1 MNFVMTALMAT
12 EILIAEYIFCRGL
25 KRKQYFPLRVV
36 FCFLIAIAA
45 TLWVEFLYYVLTQRE
60 FIYGEVTAW
69 GDSVFKAVYYF
80 LIYVM
85 TIVCVGACFKENVWT
100 ILFHCAGGYVIQY
113 MTGNLLS
120 LLFCLPPLR
129 QFSEVAYVYFPIRAA
144 LVAAV
149 YCAVYFLLL
158 RRYETFS
165 GTKQNIRNK
174 AILSM
179 MVIFLCIGLSRITI
193 DDATRGFLATL
204 AETIY
209 AIVSCALLLAILLGL
224 TENDKMKEEVDFLN
238 ELWRRDR
245 EQYKLSKENIDLIN
259 IKCHDLKHQIAAL
272 RNEHTSEQQIREVEE
287 AVMIYNSVVKT
298 GNEVLD
304 VVLTEKS
311 LLCEKNKITLTCVAN
326 GADMTFIDSMDIYSL
341 FGNALSNAIESVQ
354 KIKEETR
361 RCISLNVKTVGKM
374 LSVHIENF
382 YDGEIRLENGLPV
395 TDKGKDYHGFGMK
408 SMRAIAEKYG
418 GGMNVIAKNGK
429 FCLDIVLPVQ

>member
-1 MNFVMTALMAT
+1 
-12 EILIAEYIFCRGL
+12 
-25 KRKQYFPLRVV
+25 
-36 FCFLIAIAA
+36 
-45 TLWVEFLYYVLTQRE
+45 
-60 FIYGEVTAW
+60 
-69 GDSVFKAVYYF
+69 
-80 LIYVM
+80 
-85 TIVCVGACFKENVWT
+85 
-100 ILFHCAGGYVIQY
+100 

-129 QFSEVAYVYFPIRAA
+129 QFSAAAYVYFPIRAA

-149 YCAVYFLLL
+149 YWAVYFFLL

-272 RNEHTSEQQIREVEE
+272 RNEHTSEQQIREIEE

-326 GADMTFIDSMDIYSL
+326 GADMAFIDSMDIYSL

-382 YDGEIRLENGLPV
+382 YDGEILLENGLPV